1 MTYLFHLSHLL
12 VVCLFLVSTVQ
23 AQVIP
28 RETESARERGARLA
42 RDAARRGEQ
51 LRRSWK
57 TTEAEALFREAAT
70 ASPTSLEAALG
81 LARIARARFEYKE
94 AIRLLDRAQSAH
106 PLSAELTAEYGLV
119 YLSAEDPARAR
130 HYFTKA
136 INLDRDLE
144 AAITGQA
151 GAYLL
156 ERDYARADS
165 VINDY
170 LKQNPLS
177 SRAYA
182 VRGRILLETNQADEA
197 ERSAERALAID
208 EYDTDAYYTLA
219 FVKATKRK
227 PDEVRALARRALAL
241 DPLNFGCRRLL
252 SQYLDGQ
259 VGYRQTINEA
269 ARTRVDQAQSL
280 KRAGRTIEAVR
291 ELEAALAIEP
301 RYYLALV
308 ALGDVW
314 LREGDYERAATAA
327 RLALEVDAEGALAH
341 LELSYSHWG
350 LQERSRIEIGATD
363 FSALFYKQPRV
374 RVFQLTA
381 EVFPNYRSLG
391 RRHREVIDRAVS
403 PLGRYLP
410 KLVRGGARHHLLPF
424 DQRVTDIGG
433 LDDISA
439 EKTFDGRYYASVRGV
454 GGRVTVSGLEYIE
467 TAALGGFN
475 TIAHEFAHQVHMVAL
490 DKEETRQIAALYEK
504 ARQQDRLLD
513 YYAAANEFEYFA
525 QAYEA
530 FISTHKRPSAGVTA
544 RHTRLELQARDP
556 EMYRFLLKL
565 TGQPAASA
573 AP

>member
-1 MTYLFHLSHLL
+1 MTYLSHLSRLL
-12 VVCLFLVSTVQ
+12 IVCLLALSAVE
-23 AQVIP
+23 AQVVP
-28 RETESARERGARLA
+28 RETERTRERAAGLA

-51 LRRSWK
+51 LRRTWK
-57 TTEAEALFREAAT
+57 TAQAEALFREAAT
-70 ASPTSLEAALG
+70 VSPTSLEALLG

-94 AIRLLDRAQSAH
+94 AIGLLDRAQASH
-106 PLSAELTAEYGLV
+106 PRSAELMAEYGLV
-119 YLSAEDPARAR
+119 YLAAEDPARAR

-136 INLDRDLE
+136 INLDPALE
-144 AAITGQA
+144 SAITGQA

-156 ERDYARADS
+156 ERDYAKADS
-165 VINDY
+165 LIKDY
-170 LKQNPLS
+170 LRRNPQS
-177 SRAYA
+177 SRAHA
-182 VRGRILLETNQADEA
+182 VHGRILLENNQADEA
-197 ERSAERALAID
+197 ERAAERALAID

-241 DPLNFGCRRLL
+241 DSFNFGCRRLL

-259 VGYRQTINEA
+259 IGYRQTIGEA
-269 ARTRVDQAQSL
+269 ARARYDQAQSL
-280 KRAGRTIEAVR
+280 KRAGRAIEAVR
-291 ELEAALAIEP
+291 ELEAALALEP
-301 RYYLALV
+301 RYYRALV

-314 LREGDYERAATAA
+314 LREGDYERAGTAA
-327 RLALEVDAEGALAH
+327 RLALEVDPEGALAH
-341 LELSYSHWG
+341 LELSYAHWG

-363 FSALFYKQPRV
+363 FSALFYKQPRA

-391 RRHREVIDRAVS
+391 RRHREVIDRAVA

-439 EKTFDGRYYASVRGV
+439 ERTFDGRYYASVRGV

-467 TAALGGFN
+467 TAERGGFN

-490 DKEETRQIAALYEK
+490 DKEDARQIGALYEK
-504 ARQQDRLLD
+504 ARREDRLLD

-530 FISTHKRPSAGVTA
+530 FVSTHKRPSAGVTA
-544 RHTRLELQARDP
+544 RHTRLELQGRDP

-565 TGQPAASA
+565 TGQLAAAA

>member
-156 ERDYARADS
+156 ERDYAKADS